1 MKRHP
6 LDQLARKVHY
16 FGWYQKVLGRMRR
29 SIQPLSAWVFVML
42 VLMSGS
48 LYAPFPFKIFSKEVI
63 YLEPGDPNSMSL
75 HNSAPD
81 IFRIESKINM
91 SWKPEIL

>member
-1 MKRHP
+1 
-6 LDQLARKVHY
+6 
-16 FGWYQKVLGRMRR
+16 
-29 SIQPLSAWVFVML
+29 ML

-48 LYAPFPFKIFSKEVI
+48 LSAPFPFQIFSKKVI

-91 SWKPEIL
+91 SWKPDIL